1 MRFISTNPEF
11 TWSGTLFIVIGFG
24 IAGLAQSGAY
34 LARRAGL
41 SRPRLTV
48 VRVVTFA
55 GLLPLGVAAGGQ
67 VFPTVVLAPLALSHT
82 AWPRWTRLVV
92 GVLALVPLAT
102 VGSSLFDDLSPPRAT
117 VGFLW
122 FLGIYA
128 VIVWAATFTLAPQP
142 DGWRAPIAVRAVG
155 LAVLALGVVLA
166 AFLAAG
172 LQG

>member
-1 MRFISTNPEF
+1 M
-11 TWSGTLFIVIGFG
+11 
-24 IAGLAQSGAY
+24 
-34 LARRAGL
+34 
-41 SRPRLTV
+41 
-48 VRVVTFA
+48 
-55 GLLPLGVAAGGQ
+55 
-67 VFPTVVLAPLALSHT
+67 FPTVVLAPLALTHT

-92 GVLALVPLAT
+92 GVLALVPVAA

-128 VIVWAATFTLAPQP
+128 VIVWAAGFTLAPQP

-155 LAVLALGVVLA
+155 VAVLALGVVLA